1 MPVDVALAV
10 LQGLRA
16 TMLDPRLLKALL
28 VAGAPLRLAIAANIW
43 AGRSLRC
50 ASASCFCTAPCA
62 AACIDLYLQARLPP
76 GRFTSYLVAPSSN
89 PPKTLARLRRLV
101 QSHRR

>member
-1 MPVDVALAV
+1 MPVDVALTV

-28 VAGAPLRLAIAANIW
+28 VAGAPLRLAIAVNIW

-50 ASASCFCTAPCA
+50 
-62 AACIDLYLQARLPP
+62 
-76 GRFTSYLVAPSSN
+76 G
-89 PPKTLARLRRLV
+89 
-101 QSHRR
+101 